1 MCDKSLIVNGLT
13 GMLFLESD
21 LFNRRN
27 VCKRIM
33 IEVQVDEYQF
43 ARSVVGLMN
52 VVVQLLLL
60 ED

>member
-13 GMLFLESD
+13 GILFLESD